1 MANLHIESTERSPE
15 INFDFQ
21 TNVFS
26 IRGESYPEDV
36 PGFYGPVIGQLQ
48 DHFNALDDTDVTF
61 NLELVYFN
69 STSAKIF
76 MGLFELFEN
85 TAEKGNRVVV
95 NWHYEEDDDNMEEL
109 GQEFGE
115 DLQNAQFNMIAKTGS

>member
-1 MANLHIESTERSPE
+1 MGKLHIEATERSPE
-15 INFDFQ
+15 IDFDLE

-36 PGFYGPVIGQLQ
+36 AEFFGPVIKKLNGHLE
-48 DHFNALDDTDVTF
+48 ALEHADVTF

-76 MGLFELFEN
+76 MSLFETLDS
-85 TAEKGNRVVV
+85 TAANGNRVVI
-95 NWHYEEDDDNMEEL
+95 NWYYEEEDDNMEEL

-115 DLQNAQFNMIAKTGS
+115 DLEQAKFNMVPKG